1 LALEKGAFAGYS
13 QHTMKRWA
21 LAALA
26 AISWQCSTCMVSAV
40 DEAIVRSRTVAEAL
54 QRFDAAR
61 PRIAAELGAD
71 AATDFRHRLFDDLDR
86 QRMQVPES
94 YAPADWAEAV
104 ANIVALDIEAVD
116 QLVAGTP
123 APLRATPGLHEAFV
137 RSRVDGTWQLLAIY
151 VPPGAKPQRAPL
163 AMVLHG
169 NPQTEAELLGPPVL
183 RRLADRTGTILVAPF
198 GRGIYDFAEPAATD
212 VYDLLGT
219 VQDAFAA
226 DRGRTYLVGYSMG
239 GFSVFK
245 IGPRGGYRWSGA
257 MCISGAILNSGVRP
271 VSIAWK
277 DMRLYVVTGAHDDS
291 IPTRYGEQTA
301 AYLAGMGLPVS
312 FYEEPRGTHSL
323 RTLVPSLERAWD
335 DMHAALTRPENVPVA
350 RAGFALPG
358 AVPGPV
364 AKP

>member
-1 LALEKGAFAGYS
+1 
-13 QHTMKRWA
+13 MRWVT
-21 LAALA
+21 AALLA
-26 AISWQCSTCMVSAV
+26 FSWQCCACVVQANADV
-40 DEAIVRSRTVAEAL
+40 APRTVTEAL
-54 QRFDAAR
+54 QRFDAMRAR
-61 PRIAAELGAD
+61 MAAELGAD
-71 AATDFRHRLFDDLDR
+71 VAADFRRRLFDDLER
-86 QRMQVPES
+86 QQMRAPDN
-94 YAPADWAEAV
+94 YPPADWAEAV
-104 ANIVALDIEAVD
+104 SNIAALDAEAVD

-123 APLRATPGLHEAFV
+123 APLRTTPGLHEALV
-137 RSRVDGTWQLLAIY
+137 RSRVDGTWQLVAIY

-163 AMVLHG
+163 AIVLHG

-198 GRGIYDFAEPAATD
+198 GRGIYDYAEPAATD
-212 VYDLLGT
+212 IYDLLGT

-226 DRGRTYLVGYSMG
+226 DRGRTFLAGYSMG

-245 IGPRGGYRWSGA
+245 IGPRGGYRWSGVL
-257 MCISGAILNSGVRP
+257 CISGAILNSGVRP

-291 IPTRYGEQTA
+291 IPTRFGEQTA
-301 AYLAGMGLPVS
+301 TYLAGLGLPVS

-350 RAGFALPG
+350 RAGFAMPG
-358 AVPGPV
+358 AVPGAV